1 MGSLM
6 SSGGSSLICRCISKA
21 SMVELVPASTV
32 WFEKNSHLTANPI
45 ARIAKTA
52 STWRECMTVS
62 PSAPRV
68 LIDLPITRA
77 AATTRT
83 GEQKQALVGE
93 HDRSVPYGR
102 KNPRW
107 TDGGKVHSRARTRSR
122 RNDPRRYSDSA
133 APGRELVLT
142 RLRPVGPKAL
152 VLSVRS

>member
-32 WFEKNSHLTANPI
+32 WFEKNSHLTATPI

-52 STWRECMTVS
+52 STWRECMTFS

-68 LIDLPITRA
+68 LIGLPLTRA
-77 AATTRT
+77 AATAPT
-83 GEQKQALVGE
+83 GEQQQALVGE
-93 HDRSVPYGR
+93 HDRSVPHGR

-107 TDGGKVHSRARTRSR
+107 TDGGEVHSRARTR
-122 RNDPRRYSDSA
+122 PRRDDSTAYSA
-133 APGRELVLT
+133 AP
-142 RLRPVGPKAL
+142 RPARAGTLAHSAL
-152 VLSVRS
+152 A